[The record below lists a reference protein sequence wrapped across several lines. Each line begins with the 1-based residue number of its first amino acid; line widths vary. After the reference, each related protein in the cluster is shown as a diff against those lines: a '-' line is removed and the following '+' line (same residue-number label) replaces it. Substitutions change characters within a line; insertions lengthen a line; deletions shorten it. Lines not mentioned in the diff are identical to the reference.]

1 MAGCGHVTSFRGD
14 CLVHGGDPIIS
25 GTRYILA
32 GFCYIDNTKN
42 NELQGSQEENLPHQ
56 GEIKKL
62 VNQTSR
68 KKNTHCFE
76 VKDQKNEHRSDNDT
90 DGKFMF
96 AFNL

>member
-1 MAGCGHVTSFRGD
+1 MTSFRGD